1 MTDFLAK
8 LKAMSNRQGRSNS
21 NRSRRDAKTADLS
34 ILDKMKEAVSSPQ
47 SRQRRESRQQRGGN
61 QPPNRHRPL
70 YQKWWA
76 WSIVGLSLG
85 AGGMAI
91 AGLETIVV
99 LDKDLPDMHD
109 VLTYNHAGSL
119 TIKSSDGTVLQQIG
133 SATRQKVAISQMP
146 PHLPEAFLASED
158 QSFYQH
164 HGVDYGAIVRASLAN
179 VLSGHVKEG
188 GSTIT
193 QQLARIVF
201 LDQERSIGRKL
212 REAMLAQKMEEQL
225 DKKQILEQYLNVVY
239 LGSGAYGVADAAW
252 IFFSKPVDKLT
263 LSEMALIAGMAPAP
277 SAYSPLVNPEYAKE
291 RRNIVLQRMA
301 HVGSISQAEADAAMA
316 EPIAIKP
323 GAPKNATSPVPYFT
337 TYIQQQL
344 PNLVPKDELE
354 AGGLTVETTLNLKWQ
369 KHAQEVIQNAIANY
383 GSGEG
388 FDQASLV
395 SVDPRNGEIRALVGG
410 NDFGKSQFN
419 RATQAQRQPG
429 STFKAFV
436 YSAAIAAGFSPYRG
450 YIDAKYV
457 VDGYEPHNYGKSY
470 RGSVSM
476 QTALQSSINIVAVKV
491 LVDVGFD
498 PVVKLAQRMGIKSK
512 LLPAYSLALGSSE
525 VNLLEMTSAYGTL
538 ADKGNHI
545 EAHGVTRIL
554 NRFGKVIYQA
564 HFKPVQA
571 IDPDSASIMTWMLEG
586 VVQGGT
592 GGNASLPDRS
602 VAGKTGTSEKK
613 RDLWFV
619 GYIPQLVTG
628 VWLGNDD
635 SSPTYGASS
644 TAALTWYD
652 YMNNLIDDIPV
663 EKFPELPENVDDRSG
678 SIKAEPVHP
687 GRVYAATSAGRDESS
702 EANNWSD
709 SNTDSSYSSNDSYS
723 GGSSGGGSSNDSY
736 SGGSSASSG
745 SSSGTSD
752 SGSSGSANASSTD
765 SAPAAPPPAAP
776 PAAAAPEPAAPV
788 AEPPPPAP
796 ISEPPPVIV
805 PAEPASHSAPAAP
818 SAATTP

>member
-1 MTDFLAK
+1 VTDFLAK
-8 LKAMSNRQGRSNS
+8 LRAISNRQARSNP
-21 NRSRRDAKTADLS
+21 NRSQRDAKTADLS
-34 ILDKMKEAVSSPQ
+34 ILEKMQDAVSNPQ
-47 SRQRRESRQQRGGN
+47 SRRGNSRK
-61 QPPNRHRPL
+61 QPPAHRPI

-76 WSIVGLSLG
+76 WSLVGLSLG
-85 AGGMAI
+85 AGGMAV
-91 AGLETIVV
+91 AGFEAITV

-109 VLTYNHAGSL
+109 VLTYSHAGSL
-119 TIKSSDGTVLQQIG
+119 TIKSSDGTILQQIG
-133 SATRQKVAISQMP
+133 SATRQKVVLSQMP
-146 PHLPEAFLASED
+146 PRLPEAFLASED

-179 VLSGHVKEG
+179 VLSGQVKEG

-212 REAMLAQKMEEQL
+212 REAMLAQKMEEEL
-225 DKKQILEQYLNVVY
+225 DKKQILEQYLNLVY

-277 SAYSPLVNPEYAKE
+277 SAYSPLVNPEYAKQ
-291 RRNIVLQRMA
+291 RRDIVLQRMA
-301 HVGSISQAEADAAMA
+301 HVGSISQSEADAAMA

-337 TYIQQQL
+337 SYIQQQL
-344 PNLVPKDELE
+344 PTLVPKDELE
-354 AGGLTVETTLNLKWQ
+354 AGGLTIETTLNLKWQ
-369 KHAQEVIQNAIANY
+369 KHAQDVIQNAIANY

-388 FDQASLV
+388 FEQASLV
-395 SVDPRNGEIRALVGG
+395 SVDPRNGEIRAMVGG
-410 NDFGKSQFN
+410 NDFEKSQFN

-538 ADKGNHI
+538 ANKGNHI

-554 NRFGKVIYQA
+554 NRFGKVIYQSS
-564 HFKPVQA
+564 FKPTRA
-571 IDPDSASIMTWMLEG
+571 IDADSASIMTWMLEG

-592 GGNASLPDRS
+592 GGNAALPDRA

-652 YMNNLIDDIPV
+652 YMSDLIDTIPV
-663 EKFPELPENVDDRSG
+663 EKFPELPSDVDNREG
-678 SIKAEPVHP
+678 TIKAEPVHP
-687 GRVYAATSAGRDESS
+687 GRVYAATSGGRDESS

-709 SNTDSSYSSNDSYS
+709 SNSGSSNDSYS
-723 GGSSGGGSSNDSY
+723 GGSSGGSYNSSSDDSY
-736 SGGSSASSG
+736 SGGSSGSSG
-745 SSSGTSD
+745 SSSD
-752 SGSSGSANASSTD
+752 SSGSAS
-765 SAPAAPPPAAP
+765 SAPAAAEAPPPAAAP
-776 PAAAAPEPAAPV
+776 EPAAPEPAAPV

-796 ISEPPPVIV
+796 ISEPPPVVV
-805 PAEPASHSAPAAP
+805 PAEPIAPTAP